1 MKLQSWK
8 ASVVLAMT
16 VVLVLSQLRGASAKA
31 EDWDSDGK
39 RLEGTWVVTVT
50 LQNCATKA
58 QIGNPFQSL
67 LTFARGGTM
76 TETTSNS
83 MFFPALRS
91 PGHGVWKR
99 TGRETYKASSLA
111 FITLNG
117 VLVKTQKIS
126 QVIEMEDDPDSF
138 NTTEASVQFFDPSG
152 NLLTTGCAVAKGK
165 RFE

>member
-16 VVLVLSQLRGASAKA
+16 FVLVLSQLRGASAKA

-50 LQNCATKA
+50 LQNCATGA
-58 QIGNPFQSL
+58 QIGTPFQSL

-117 VLVKTQKIS
+117 ALVKTQKIS

-152 NLLTTGCAVAKGK
+152 NPLTTGCAVAKGK